1 MLLNKNRNHNLIN
14 QSKNLNN
21 KKANQLNQLKQ
32 VKILI
37 RLKTNKLP
45 KNN

>member
-1 MLLNKNRNHNLIN
+1 MLLNKNRNHNSIN

-21 KKANQLNQLKQ
+21 KKLIQINQLKQ

-37 RLKTNKLP
+37 QLKTNKLP